1 MFLQEKK
8 MPVGAIAQFL
18 RDSFFVF
25 YRWNGPD
32 ETKNRMPTPPHL
44 TGIERAGLIILSHD
58 ERQVR

>member
-1 MFLQEKK
+1 
-8 MPVGAIAQFL
+8 MPVGANAQFL

-25 YRWNGPD
+25 YRWKGPD
-32 ETKNRMPTPPHL
+32 ETKNRMPTPPRL